1 MSRLEEERRR
11 LFGNDSWGSIEADIT
26 PDTTRVLVLELAR
39 PAAWQP
45 LEAVWHGV
53 QADLA
58 WPAPAIAVN
67 GVDGLQLWF
76 SLAEPVPVAEAQQ
89 AVAALCAR
97 YLAGLPKL
105 RLAAWPP
112 TSMLARPQAL
122 EVPAHQAASGG
133 WSAFVAPDLAAIFED
148 TPWLD
153 LPPGI
158 EAQASL
164 LMAGR
169 SLTPAQWRAGLVA
182 LAGPA
187 GPAAQAE
194 PQQTSAASP
203 SAPAQA
209 PHAAATLA
217 RDFLLQVMQDE
228 AAPLAQ
234 RIEAARALLA
244 AG

>member
-11 LFGNDSWGSIEADIT
+11 LFGNDSGSGDAADIT
-26 PDTTRVLVLELAR
+26 PAATRVLVLELAR

-45 LEAVWHGV
+45 LATVWQGV

-76 SLAEPVPVAEAQQ
+76 SLAEPVPAAQAQQ

-97 YLAGLPKL
+97 YLAGLSQR

-112 TSMLARPQAL
+112 TSELARPQTL

-153 LPPGI
+153 LPPGVD
-158 EAQASL
+158 AQASL
-164 LMAGR
+164 LMTGR
-169 SLTPAQWRAGLVA
+169 SLTPAQWRAGLA
-182 LAGPA
+182 TLAGPA
-187 GPAAQAE
+187 ALAE
-194 PQQTSAASP
+194 PQQTSAAST
-203 SAPAQA
+203 SAPA
-209 PHAAATLA
+209 PPPNAAATLA

>member
-1 MSRLEEERRR
+1 MSRLEEEHRR
-11 LFGNDSWGSIEADIT
+11 LFGNDNGCGNAADIT

-45 LEAVWHGV
+45 LAAVWQGV

-58 WPAPAIAVN
+58 WPAPAIAIN

-76 SLAEPVPVAEAQQ
+76 SLAEPVPAAEAQQ

-97 YLAGLPKL
+97 YLAGLPQL

-112 TSMLARPQAL
+112 TSVLARPQAL
-122 EVPAHQAASGG
+122 EVPAQQAASGG

-153 LPPGI
+153 LPPGV
-158 EAQASL
+158 EAQANL

-169 SLTPAQWRAGLVA
+169 SVTPSQWRAGLA
-182 LAGPA
+182 TLAGS
-187 GPAAQAE
+187 AAPAE

-203 SAPAQA
+203 TAPAPA
-209 PHAAATLA
+209 PSAAATLA

>member
-11 LFGNDSWGSIEADIT
+11 LFGLDRGCDDATEAA

-39 PAAWQP
+39 PATWPP
-45 LEAVWHGV
+45 LAAVWQGV
-53 QADLA
+53 QAELA

-76 SLAEPVPVAEAQQ
+76 SLAEPVPLAEAQQ
-89 AVAALCAR
+89 ALAALHAR
-97 YLAGLPKL
+97 YLAGLPQHQ
-105 RLAAWPP
+105 LAVWPP
-112 TSMLARPQAL
+112 TPPLGRPQTLA
-122 EVPAHQAASGG
+122 VPAPQVASGG
-133 WSAFVAPDLAAIFED
+133 WSAFVAADLAALFED

-153 LPPGI
+153 LPPGA

-169 SLTPAQWRAGLVA
+169 SVTPAQWRAGLA
-182 LAGPA
+182 TLAGPA
-187 GPAAQAE
+187 APPAPAN
-194 PQQTSAASP
+194 PQQTAAASF
-203 SAPAQA
+203 SAPAA
-209 PHAAATLA
+209 GPSASAALA
-217 RDFLLQVMQDE
+217 RNFLLQVMQDE
-228 AAPLAQ
+228 AVPLAQ

>member
-1 MSRLEEERRR
+1 
-11 LFGNDSWGSIEADIT
+11 
-26 PDTTRVLVLELAR
+26 VLVLELAR

-45 LEAVWHGV
+45 LAAVWQGV

-67 GVDGLQLWF
+67 GMDGLQLWF
-76 SLAEPVPVAEAQQ
+76 SLTEPVPAAQAQQ

-97 YLAGLPKL
+97 YLAGLSQR

-112 TSMLARPQAL
+112 TSELARPQTL

-153 LPPGI
+153 LPPGVD
-158 EAQASL
+158 AQASL

-169 SLTPAQWRAGLVA
+169 SLTPAQWRAGLTT

-187 GPAAQAE
+187 PLAE
-194 PQQTSAASP
+194 PQQTSAAST
-203 SAPAQA
+203 SAPPPA
-209 PHAAATLA
+209 PNAAATLA

>member
-11 LFGNDSWGSIEADIT
+11 LFGNDSGSGDAADIT
-26 PDTTRVLVLELAR
+26 PATTRVLVLELAR

-45 LEAVWHGV
+45 LAAVWQGV

-76 SLAEPVPVAEAQQ
+76 SLTEPVPAAQAQQ

-97 YLAGLPKL
+97 YLAGLSQR

-112 TSMLARPQAL
+112 TSELARPQTL

-153 LPPGI
+153 LQPGVD
-158 EAQASL
+158 AQASL

-169 SLTPAQWRAGLVA
+169 SLTPAQWRAGLA
-182 LAGPA
+182 TLAGPA
-187 GPAAQAE
+187 ALAE
-194 PQQTSAASP
+194 PQQTSAASTSVP
-203 SAPAQA
+203 APA
-209 PHAAATLA
+209 PNAAVTLA